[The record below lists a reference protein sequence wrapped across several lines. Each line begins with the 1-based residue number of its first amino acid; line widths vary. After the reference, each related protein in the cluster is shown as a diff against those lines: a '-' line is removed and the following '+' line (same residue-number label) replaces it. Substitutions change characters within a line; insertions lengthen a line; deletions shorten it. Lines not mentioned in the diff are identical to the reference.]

1 VEIQYSLNVVVR
13 HYFSIGYSKFV
24 RFGTM
29 RVLVL
34 RYNNDVFEIEVET
47 FHQHHEALLRH
58 RGKEPPIGSKFTPG
72 NPIAKPNAL

>member
-1 VEIQYSLNVVVR
+1 
-13 HYFSIGYSKFV
+13 
-24 RFGTM
+24 M